1 MKNKVVA
8 GILAIIF
15 AGLGIHSFYL
25 GQPGKGI
32 IYLLITGFSFFVGFI
47 IPVFWI
53 ITFIVGLVSFITGII
68 LLCESEDSF
77 NLKYNKGYSMQQRPL
92 ASQQRWNN
100 AASQPSVYQPKN
112 TKTERNKTDMLME
125 LKELLDKGILT
136 QEEFEKEKQKILNS

>member
-32 IYLLITGFSFFVGFI
+32 IYLLITGFSFFVGFV

-53 ITFIVGLVSFITGII
+53 ITFIVGFVSFITGII
-68 LLCESEDSF
+68 LLCENEDSF
-77 NLKYNKGYSMQQRPL
+77 NLKYNKGYSMQQRPF
-92 ASQQRWNN
+92 AYQQQYQN
-100 AASQPSVYQPKN
+100 AASQQSTSQSNVVKAG
-112 TKTERNKTDMLME
+112 ENKTKMLMK
-125 LKELLDKGILT
+125 LKELLDKGVLT
-136 QEEFEKEKQKILNS
+136 QDEFDVEKQKILKS